1 MNFKLEKGN
10 AYLEESNKKQI
21 FLLLTILAP
30 DIERVSAGDSQIGQL
45 ILAYNTGVPL

>member
-21 FLLLTILAP
+21 FLPLTILAP
-30 DIERVSAGDSQIGQL
+30 DVERVGAGDSPDRA
-45 ILAYNTGVPL
+45 AYPGI